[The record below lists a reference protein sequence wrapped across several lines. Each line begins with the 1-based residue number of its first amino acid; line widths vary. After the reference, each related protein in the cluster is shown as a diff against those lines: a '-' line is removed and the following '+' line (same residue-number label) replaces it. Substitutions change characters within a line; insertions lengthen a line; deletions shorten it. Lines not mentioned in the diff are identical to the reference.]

1 MQPNYTDTVGIP
13 ELIDFSLGHPG
24 TGLLPLDD
32 FREMASRAFL
42 TAEHTLLQYGPK
54 QGAPR
59 FREALAGLLSSSL
72 GVPTNPD
79 SLFITS
85 GASQALD
92 LVCTVLGNPGDVVF
106 VEEPTYFLALRI
118 FASRGLRVKGIP
130 VDEDGLVVEALEEAL
145 SESKPAFLY
154 TIPTYQ
160 NPSGVTLSEP
170 RRKRLAELSHEHEL
184 LVVAD
189 EVYHLLDFGIPPPA
203 PMSSYDPGGNVVAIS
218 SFSKI
223 LAPGLRLG
231 WIQANPLLVSRFVT
245 SALVNSGGG
254 LNPISSAIVTEGLVS
269 GFQQEHLSGL
279 KREFK
284 SRLDHL
290 VAAIQRSL
298 PEADFTAP
306 DGGYFLWLRIPG
318 VDSYELARIA
328 SEEGVGFQPGPAF
341 SSHSGFSEYVRLSLS
356 FYESARLVEGVSRL
370 ARSVARVRNL

>member
-1 MQPNYTDTVGIP
+1 MQPGNKERASLP
-13 ELIDFSLGHPG
+13 ELIDLSLGHPG
-24 TGLLPLDD
+24 MELLPLGD
-32 FREMASRAFL
+32 FRRMASRAFS
-42 TAEHTLLQYGPK
+42 TAEPMLLQYGPK
-54 QGAPR
+54 QGELR
-59 FREALAGLLSSSL
+59 FREALAGMLSSSL

-92 LVCTVLGNPGDVVF
+92 LVCTVLGSPGDVVL

-145 SESKPAFLY
+145 RESRPAFLY

-160 NPSGVTLSEP
+160 NPSGVTLSGP
-170 RRKRLAELSHEHEL
+170 RRRRLVEISHEYEL

-189 EVYHLLDFGIPPPA
+189 EVYHLLDFGTPPPA
-203 PMSSYDPGGNVVAIS
+203 PMSDYDPGGNVVAIN

-223 LAPGLRLG
+223 LGPGLRLG
-231 WIQANPLLVSRFVT
+231 WIQANPLLVSKFVT

-254 LNPISSAIVTEGLVS
+254 LNPVCSAIVTEGLVS
-269 GFQQEHLSGL
+269 GFQQEHLGGL

-290 VAAIQRSL
+290 VGAIQRDL
-298 PEADFTAP
+298 PEAVFSVP
-306 DGGYFLWLRIPG
+306 EGGYFLWLRFPG
-318 VDSYELARIA
+318 VDALELAKVA
-328 SEEGVGFQPGPAF
+328 SEEGVGFHPGPAF
-341 SSHSGFSEYVRLSLS
+341 SSHAGLGEYVRLSLS
-356 FYESARLVEGVSRL
+356 FYESGSLTEGVTRL
-370 ARSVARVRNL
+370 ARSVARVRKS